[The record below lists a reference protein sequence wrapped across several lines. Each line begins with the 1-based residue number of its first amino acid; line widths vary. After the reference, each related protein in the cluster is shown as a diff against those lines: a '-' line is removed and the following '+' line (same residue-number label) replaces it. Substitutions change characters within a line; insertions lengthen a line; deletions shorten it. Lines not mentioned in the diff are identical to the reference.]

1 MQAVN
6 IINVGSIKIIALNRP
21 KVKNAIDAELAMQLV
36 DALEGVEKEDIS
48 VVIITGKGGFF
59 SSGLDL
65 NFRNDPATLGL
76 LPFNYRTLIRNPP
89 NVPLIA
95 AIEGGAIGGG
105 LELALMCDFIITAA
119 DAVFALPEVSLG
131 LAPTQGGITR
141 FLRRCPSGIVGRM
154 IFAGDRYTGKELEK
168 YNLFTEVT
176 EPRKAFG
183 CALGLARDIVQ
194 NVSVSLPECLEIFR
208 ATNSVPEE
216 LWRHQDNL
224 FDPIFLKR

>member
-1 MQAVN
+1 M
-6 IINVGSIKIIALNRP
+6 
-21 KVKNAIDAELAMQLV
+21 
-36 DALEGVEKEDIS
+36 
-48 VVIITGKGGFF
+48 
-59 SSGLDL
+59 
-65 NFRNDPATLGL
+65 
-76 LPFNYRTLIRNPP
+76 
-89 NVPLIA
+89 
-95 AIEGGAIGGG
+95 
-105 LELALMCDFIITAA
+105 
-119 DAVFALPEVSLG
+119 FALPEVSLG